1 MATKSIKT
9 IQKTRTD
16 TFANFTASNIILK
29 KGEMAFEL
37 DTRRFK
43 IGDGVTSWNNL
54 EYVIEPNSGIIKN
67 LTTNIIT
74 DDYQRQFL
82 SLEFTMPTE
91 DEFNQK
97 MQKGLTKIK
106 VYLYK
111 MSRKNQTM
119 NREAYNKWVHPKR
132 PIGIFSKDFYDSIRT
147 NIDEKTYAM
156 SYQAEEEASVV
167 TEFEIGNDFFYE
179 TLNNKD
185 YYICD
190 VYNLSELARQMVFFT
205 NSTSVCPA
213 EFEKPGAQHKIQ
225 SILNPRI
232 QGYNGCHVIGKQSIG
247 RTALKYRFKLVVGD
261 KEYWSNV
268 IRIIYTYHASPPYAT
283 FGIRID

>member
-1 MATKSIKT
+1 MAIKNIKT
-9 IQKTRTD
+9 IYKTRTD

-29 KGEMAFEL
+29 KGEMAFES

-43 IGDGVTSWNNL
+43 IGDGTTSWNNL

-74 DDYQRQFL
+74 DDYHSKFL
-82 SLEFTMPTE
+82 SLEFAMSTD
-91 DEFNQK
+91 DEFNKK
-97 MQKGLTKIK
+97 MQNGLARIK

-111 MSRKNQTM
+111 LSRKNQTM

-132 PIGIFSKDFYDSIRT
+132 PIGIFSKDFFDSIRT
-147 NIDEKTYAM
+147 NIAEETYTM
-156 SYQAEEEASVV
+156 SYQAEEEPSVV

-179 TLNNKD
+179 TFNNND
-185 YYICD
+185 YYTFD
-190 VYNLSELARQMVFFT
+190 SYNLSELARQMVFFT
-205 NSTSVCPA
+205 SSSSVCPA
-213 EFEKPGAQHKIQ
+213 EFEKPGASNKIQ

-232 QGYNGCHVIGKQSIG
+232 QGYNECHVIGKRSIG